1 MHIHKP
7 HHSVQ
12 KPSAV
17 ALSAQEAMWVRL
29 AVTTNNIANANT
41 PGFKSHMIK
50 LVNTTQKG
58 KGSRVVHYVAADK
71 SIRNVANGSY
81 RQTGNRFDTAIIGKG
96 YFKVETDKGQ
106 YLTRNGQFALNG
118 NNELVTATGSFC
130 ILDQNSAHITI
141 PQNTKEI
148 IINSNGGVY
157 ADAVLL
163 GTVGVFSVDD
173 EQEQLRSL
181 GNNLLDPMDQILKP
195 SDSYH
200 IKQFG
205 LEDSNVSGVSES
217 IIMMETLRHFENAQ
231 KIIEEQDQSSK
242 KVFNVSHKNV
252 Q

>member
-1 MHIHKP
+1 
-7 HHSVQ
+7 
-12 KPSAV
+12 
-17 ALSAQEAMWVRL
+17 
-29 AVTTNNIANANT
+29 
-41 PGFKSHMIK
+41 
-50 LVNTTQKG
+50 
-58 KGSRVVHYVAADK
+58 
-71 SIRNVANGSY
+71 
-81 RQTGNRFDTAIIGKG
+81 
-96 YFKVETDKGQ
+96 
-106 YLTRNGQFALNG
+106 
-118 NNELVTATGSFC
+118 
-130 ILDQNSAHITI
+130 
-141 PQNTKEI
+141 
-148 IINSNGGVY
+148 
-157 ADAVLL
+157 LL
-163 GTVGVFSVDD
+163 GTIGVFSVDD